1 MQLQSSPLASR
12 QRRSQCSTLP
22 VPFRGW
28 TTFLYG
34 ASLPQARQTRNLGP
48 GLKKPASLIGLTV
61 YHCSRFPFH
70 STSGGRGP
78 QLGHWT
84 QRACLPSNTAAP
96 SPIGTLKPIT
106 RPPYVWLGSHIP
118 YISSL
123 LPRP

>member
-12 QRRSQCSTLP
+12 QRRSHGSTLP

-34 ASLPQARQTRNLGP
+34 ASLRQARQTRSLGP

-78 QLGHWT
+78 QSGHCT
-84 QRACLPSNTAAP
+84 QRVCLPSNTAP
-96 SPIGTLKPIT
+96 CRPIVTGKRSEEHTSEL
-106 RPPYVWLGSHIP
+106 
-118 YISSL
+118 
-123 LPRP
+123 